1 MFLRRIS
8 SDILLLFTK
17 FMNRRK
23 FLWQVSAAGAVV
35 AFSGFTRRAEA
46 LLETKNFSHL
56 RAAGFGD
63 LVPTAAKNTG
73 ETFLALPRGFE
84 YNVIGKAG
92 SAMADNNKTP
102 RSHDGMAAFKVGG
115 ELRIVRNHEVTNG
128 RVPQTGAAIGANPYD
143 ETVAGGTTT
152 LVVNPKTREIVR
164 DFVSLSGT
172 MINCAGGRTPW
183 GSWISCEETTLGQT
197 VRTSSRGV
205 KTGGYPKP
213 HGYCF
218 EVFAS
223 ANSSVTPVP
232 LKAMGR
238 FVHEAVGVDKNSGI
252 VYLTEDY
259 NPAGFYRF
267 VPQRHKRLAAG
278 GTLQML
284 KIKDKD
290 NFDTRTGQKTGM
302 SFAANWVTI
311 DNPDPSEADVDE
323 MAVSK
328 QGRAKGG
335 ALFAR
340 LEGCYADPQG
350 GKIYFTSTS
359 GGDNKGGQVWMY
371 EASGRDEGRLTL
383 LFESP
388 SRDLLDMPDNICL
401 KPKSGLLF
409 ICEDSDYVGQ
419 GGSPENY
426 IRILTPDG
434 KVADFARNITPNF
447 VSSEFAGSTFS
458 KDGKTLFFNLQ
469 AVGATFAVWGDWDKF
484 RV

>member
-1 MFLRRIS
+1 
-8 SDILLLFTK
+8 
-17 FMNRRK
+17 MNRRN
-23 FLWQVSAAGAVV
+23 FLWRISAAGTAL
-35 AFSGFTRRAEA
+35 AFGGLTRRAEA
-46 LLETKNFSHL
+46 LLETKNFSSL
-56 RAAGFGD
+56 RAAGFGE
-63 LVPTAAKNTG
+63 LVPAAAKNTG
-73 ETFLALPRGFE
+73 ETFLALPKGFE
-84 YNVIGKAG
+84 YNVIGKIG
-92 SAMADNNKTP
+92 SVMADSNKTP
-102 RSHDGMAAFKVGG
+102 RAHDGMAAFKVGG
-115 ELRIVRNHEVTNG
+115 ELRIVRNHEVSNG
-128 RVPQTGAAIGANPYD
+128 RVPKDGAAIGANPYD

-152 LVVNPKTREIVR
+152 LVINPKTRELTR

-172 MINCAGGRTPW
+172 LINCAGGRTPW

-197 VRTSSRGV
+197 VRTSPKGV

-238 FVHEAVGVDKNSGI
+238 FVHEAVAVDKKSGI

-267 VPQRHKRLAAG
+267 LPKRHKRLAAG

-290 NFDTRTGQKTGM
+290 NFDTRSGQKTGM
-302 SFAANWVTI
+302 TFVAEWVTI
-311 DNPDPSEADVDE
+311 DNPDPPEADVDE
-323 MAVSK
+323 MAVYK

-335 ALFAR
+335 AGFAR
-340 LEGCYADPQG
+340 LEGCYADPKG

-359 GGDNKGGQVWMY
+359 GGDNKGGQVWLY
-371 EASGRDEGRLTL
+371 EATGRDEGRLTL
-383 LFESP
+383 VFESP
-388 SRDLLDMPDNICL
+388 SRDVLDMPDNICL

-409 ICEDSDYVGQ
+409 ICEDSDYVGE
-419 GGSPENY
+419 GGTPQNF

-434 KVADFARNITPNF
+434 KMADFAKNITPNF
-447 VSSEFAGSTFS
+447 IASEFAGSTFS

-469 AVGATFAVWGDWDKF
+469 SVGATFAVWGDWDRF
-484 RV
+484 RG

>member
-1 MFLRRIS
+1 
-8 SDILLLFTK
+8 
-17 FMNRRK
+17 MNRRN
-23 FLWQVSAAGAVV
+23 FLWQISAAGTAL
-35 AFSGFTRRAEA
+35 AFGGFARRAEA
-46 LLETKNFSHL
+46 LVATKNFSHL
-56 RAAGFGD
+56 RAAGFGE

-73 ETFLALPRGFE
+73 ETFLALPPGFE

-92 SAMADNNKTP
+92 SLLADNNKTP
-102 RSHDGMAAFKVGG
+102 RAHDGMAAFKVGG

-152 LVVNPKTREIVR
+152 LVVNPKTREITR

-172 MINCAGGRTPW
+172 LINCAGGRTPW

-197 VRTSSRGV
+197 VRTSPKGV

-238 FVHEAVGVDKNSGI
+238 FVHEAVGVDKKSGV

-267 VPQRHKRLAAG
+267 LPKRHKRLAEG

-290 NFDTRTGQKTGM
+290 NFDTRSGQKTGIT
-302 SFAANWVTI
+302 FTADWVTI
-311 DNPDPSEADVDE
+311 DNPDPAEADVDE

-335 ALFAR
+335 AIFAR
-340 LEGCYADPQG
+340 LEGCYADPKG
-350 GKIYFTSTS
+350 RRIYFTSTS

-371 EASGRDEGRLTL
+371 EATARDEGRLTL
-383 LFESP
+383 VFESP
-388 SRDLLDMPDNICL
+388 SRDILDMPDNICL
-401 KPKSGLLF
+401 KPKSNLLF
-409 ICEDSDYVGQ
+409 ICEDSDYVGE
-419 GGSPENY
+419 GGTPDNF

-434 KVADFARNITPNF
+434 KIADFAKNVTPNF
-447 VSSEFAGSTFS
+447 ISSEFAGSTFS

-469 AVGATFAVWGDWDKF
+469 GVGATFAVWGDWDKF
-484 RV
+484 KS